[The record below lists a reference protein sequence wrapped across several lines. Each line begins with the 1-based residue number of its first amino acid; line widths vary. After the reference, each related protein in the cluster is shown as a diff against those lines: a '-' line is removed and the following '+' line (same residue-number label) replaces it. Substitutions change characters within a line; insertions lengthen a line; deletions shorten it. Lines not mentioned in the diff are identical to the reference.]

1 MSQFVYCS
9 LSFVVV
15 SVASTTKIPGY
26 LDEGQD
32 LILRKDGIAS
42 EDVEAILSNLY
53 QQNQKI
59 EKEITEFRAVAMKQ
73 SEAMEKNDRVVAK
86 LEYRINKQDRE
97 MKALKQREVLVNT
110 GKVVAKL
117 ETRINKQDREIKAMK
132 QREVLVK
139 IGKVVAKLESRI
151 NKQDREMVIMKQEIR
166 KLRTEVDEK
175 GTMLKQVL
183 QENKKCFA
191 ELRFAKQSMEYIERV
206 VNVRMENAPR
216 KAIIQNSKKVN
227 FSQNKKI
234 ESSSGETN
242 QVLDKITP
250 MRTGINV
257 SKSEMQGDDNVTTLR
272 KDINKVSISDPY
284 EGGIHIKKQLRNGK
298 GLLAK
303 RDIVAEGVAF
313 SAYLDHTIKHIGPGH
328 TIKCNQ
334 VLLNDGNHY
343 NYFTGILTVPQTG
356 VYLLTFSFGVQ
367 NTNHW
372 TEVRLVVNNREIV
385 DAVGQVLG
393 TFQRSSSANTAMIR
407 LNQGESVWL
416 ESIANDSEV
425 VSTQGY
431 RWTTFSGVLLY

>member
-32 LILRKDGIAS
+32 PILRKDGIAS

-53 QQNQKI
+53 QHNQKM
-59 EKEITEFRAVAMKQ
+59 EKEMAELRAVAMKQ
-73 SEAMEKNDRVVAK
+73 SETMEKNDNVVAK
-86 LEYRINKQDRE
+86 LEYKINEQ
-97 MKALKQREVLVNT
+97 
-110 GKVVAKL
+110 G
-117 ETRINKQDREIKAMK
+117 
-132 QREVLVK
+132 
-139 IGKVVAKLESRI
+139 
-151 NKQDREMVIMKQEIR
+151 REMVIMKQEIR
-166 KLRTEVDEK
+166 NLITKMGEK
-175 GTMLKQVL
+175 EIILKQVL
-183 QENKKCFA
+183 QENKKCVD
-191 ELRFAKQSMEYIERV
+191 ELQPVKQSIKHIERV
-206 VNVRMENAPR
+206 VNNEQSYVKIENAPR
-216 KAIIQNSKKVN
+216 RAVIQNSKKGK

-234 ESSSGETN
+234 RSSTESN
-242 QVLDKITP
+242 QVLDKITS
-250 MRTGINV
+250 MRTGVNV

-298 GLLAK
+298 GLQAK
-303 RDIVAEGVAF
+303 RDIVTEGVAF
-313 SAYLDHTIKHIGPGH
+313 SAYLDHTIQHIGPGH

-343 NYFTGILTVPQTG
+343 NTFTGTFTVPQTG

-367 NTNHW
+367 STNHW

-393 TFQRSSSANTAMIR
+393 TFQRSSSANTAIIR